1 MKEKIKKI
9 SIIVLAITVVVLSIV
24 CINLNIKYDTNT
36 HSLNTKADSLCTV
49 IEAQGLQYD
58 SLKAVSDSL
67 YQYELNKSDSLWQL
81 LQTKQ
86 TTNKTK
92 ITYIYKDSTII
103 KEAENTEIATTV
115 ETKYID
121 RIVEKEVIKTVH
133 DTVMVT
139 KHDTTYNENTTQTNK
154 ETNENTKEVVVKDE
168 FFNIYLNADVK
179 GTLQKDIVPEADAG
193 VIIKE
198 KFYGQI
204 GIDYDKGKVNPNAK
218 IGVRFKLF

>member
-1 MKEKIKKI
+1 M
-9 SIIVLAITVVVLSIV
+9 
-24 CINLNIKYDTNT
+24 
-36 HSLNTKADSLCTV
+36 
-49 IEAQGLQYD
+49 
-58 SLKAVSDSL
+58 

-92 ITYIYKDSTII
+92 ITYIYKDSTIV

-139 KHDTTYNENTTQTNK
+139 KHDTTYNENTTQTSK

-179 GTLQKDIVPEADAG
+179 GTLQKDVVPEADVG

-204 GIDYDKGKVNPNAK
+204 GIDYDKDKVNPNAK